1 MERRRKKMY
10 RLEVVIILQRCIS
23 DVVFSK
29 ALQSSAMGVTQSGFS
44 AGKKGKEDHSE
55 SNRDKENNVLVILSS
70 FLNCGKIDDL

>member
-1 MERRRKKMY
+1 MY

-55 SNRDKENNVLVILSS
+55 
-70 FLNCGKIDDL
+70 